1 MGINPGASAIG
12 VIVIQAVVGKPTAD
26 RIIPEIVTQKI
37 TIGVIGVRKVSII
50 GVTPAGSG
58 VMTEGVEIG
67 VKIGVTPGVSAATTK
82 TETTTATP
90 TETSKIIQN
99 PMIRQLH
106 LPLSNS
112 FNKGA
117 DLKSINNLIRVN
129 PVGVEAVIGVTVG
142 VIKGPQV
149 TVISVNGQ
157 IVHITNHNK
166 YSVVIIIKKHFILL
180 RPRSTK

>member
-1 MGINPGASAIG
+1 M
-12 VIVIQAVVGKPTAD
+12 
-26 RIIPEIVTQKI
+26 TQKI

-67 VKIGVTPGVSAATTK
+67 VKIGVTLGVSAATTK